1 MALRVGRVLSN
12 DQIERALVIT
22 AHPDDVDF
30 GAAGT
35 VATLT
40 DAGVSVTY
48 CVVTD
53 GQAGGFD
60 DTIPRAQMASIRRDE
75 QTRAAACVGVSDLIF
90 LGLMDGSVE
99 AGLDLRHAL
108 SRVIREVRPTV
119 VLTQSPELNLKRIY
133 ASHPDH
139 LAVAE
144 SAIAAVYPDARNPYA
159 FPELLTSGLE
169 PWSVDEVWVMG
180 HHRSDAHVDISGAFD
195 RKIEALLC
203 HASQHPD
210 PARMVERVSEWNAG
224 LALEAGFGDGAYAEG
239 FLVVDTR

>member
-1 MALRVGRVLSN
+1 MVGVLSPN
-12 DQIERALVIT
+12 QIERVLVIA

-35 VATLT
+35 IATLT
-40 DAGVSVTY
+40 DAGVAVTY

-60 DTIPRAQMASIRRDE
+60 DSIPRDQMASIRRAE
-75 QTRAAACVGVSDLIF
+75 QTLAGEKVGVADLIF

-99 AGLDLRHAL
+99 SGLELRGAL

-119 VLTQSPELNLKRIY
+119 VITQSPELNLKRIY

-139 LAVAE
+139 LAVAQ
-144 SAIAAVYPDARNPYA
+144 SAIAAVYPDSRNPFA
-159 FPELLTSGLE
+159 FTDLLAAGLA
-169 PWSVDEVWVMG
+169 PWSVDEVWIMG
-180 HHRSDAHVDISGAFD
+180 HHQPDVHVDITVAID
-195 RKIEALLC
+195 RKIAALLC

-210 PARMVERVSEWNAG
+210 PDRMVERVRAWNAG
-224 LALEAGFGDGAYAEG
+224 LAADSGLSEGSYAEG